1 MQKIYEWKIY
11 ISALNYIED
20 INYSKNQKII
30 EVNLSLHLNRIFK
43 VGANHHVDLRSPNPA
58 ANDYL
63 VIDYDGHFYP
73 SDEARMLTR
82 IGLIDLKIG
91 HFDKGFYLR
100 KIAALNEMQDNQKY
114 KCCRD
119 CSFQPYCGIDIIDEI
134 SRYGK
139 VQENK
144 LNTHFCKMRM
154 STFKYIFEGILKRDK
169 KTLTNFSGHL
179 INDFKLNSI
188 FSYSHYVEA

>member
-1 MQKIYEWKIY
+1 MHLENAKKIDEWEKFY

-20 INYSKNQKII
+20 INYSKNQKI

-91 HFDKGFYLR
+91 HFDKGFCLR

-119 CSFQPYCGIDIIDEI
+119 CSFQPYCE
-134 SRYGK
+134 
-139 VQENK
+139 
-144 LNTHFCKMRM
+144 
-154 STFKYIFEGILKRDK
+154 
-169 KTLTNFSGHL
+169 L
-179 INDFKLNSI
+179 I
-188 FSYSHYVEA
+188 